1 MWIEIIDE
9 SSGNDVQLDM
19 NIFNKNIQIWF
30 KKEMNSEHVG
40 VSKMRQGRGET
51 PLFGGSSYH
60 NFMDHQKWC
69 KVTPQRPLCDVSKR
83 LMTSL
88 GHNDKNAADLF
99 HDARNGPLLSS

>member
-1 MWIEIIDE
+1 MLHEIEKGSE
-9 SSGNDVQLDM
+9 WRARECFENETRSRGNTV
-19 NIFNKNIQIWF
+19 IWRF
-30 KKEMNSEHVG
+30 IL
-40 VSKMRQGRGET
+40 
-51 PLFGGSSYH
+51 PH

-83 LMTSL
+83 LVTSQ